1 MITKVD
7 AKEAGNMMT
16 VLLAL
21 AKGGNEVVITE
32 NGLPIAHIEALAPDS
47 DLAQRCIAEE
57 AVAAA
62 KTKSGPPIIED
73 DFWHSPE
80 AGAGRSK

>member
-7 AKEAGNMMT
+7 AKEAGNMMS

-32 NGLPIAHIEALAPDS
+32 NGIPIAHIQTLSPDS
-47 DLAQRCIAEE
+47 DLAQRCLAEE

-62 KTKSGPPIIED
+62 KAKSGPPLIED
-73 DFWHSPE
+73 DFWNSPE